1 MAGSSEETVLHREV
15 SGCSGRRWTRSCAVV
30 RARRVAPELLLGIST
45 HNRDEIVAANQSAAD
60 YINKPFGPADLAPF
74 TAVYEDLSG
83 WSEEVSGARQPAD
96 LPAAARA
103 YIDRISELT
112 GVPVSLVSVGPE
124 RSQII
129 RL

>member
-1 MAGSSEETVLHREV
+1 M
-15 SGCSGRRWTRSCAVV
+15 
-30 RARRVAPELLLGIST
+30 
-45 HNRDEIVAANQSAAD
+45 
-60 YINKPFGPADLAPF
+60 
-74 TAVYEDLSG
+74 YEDLSG